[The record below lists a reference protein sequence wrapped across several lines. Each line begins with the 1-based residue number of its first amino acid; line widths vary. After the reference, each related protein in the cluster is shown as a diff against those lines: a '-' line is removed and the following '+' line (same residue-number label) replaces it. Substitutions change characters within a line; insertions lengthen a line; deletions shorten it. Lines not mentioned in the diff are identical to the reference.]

1 MVALDTISRYCDGS
15 SVRRVGELPFKYCK
29 EKLKEVSIVNEGH
42 ISTTILFLYD
52 IGIIAEPSGALSVAA
67 LDNYKEEIK
76 GKNVVC
82 IIAGG
87 NTELSRLEEFK
98 EHSLL
103 YEGLKYFFLINL
115 PMR

>member
-1 MVALDTISRYCDGS
+1 MD
-15 SVRRVGELPFKYCK
+15 
-29 EKLKEVSIVNEGH
+29 EGH

-52 IGIIAEPSGALSVAA
+52 IGIIAEPAGALSVAA
-67 LDNYKEEIK
+67 LDSFKDDIK

-82 IIAGG
+82 ILAGG
-87 NTELSRLEEFK
+87 NTELSRLDEFK

-103 YEGLKYFFLINL
+103 YEGLKYFFLINF